1 MVVGTAWLCG
11 VCCIICC
18 CLCGGTFAI
27 GMVVDVGPELIIG
40 IVTVVV
46 DKATVT
52 EPVPTG

>member
-1 MVVGTAWLCG
+1 
-11 VCCIICC
+11 
-18 CLCGGTFAI
+18 
-27 GMVVDVGPELIIG
+27 MVVDVGPELIIG